1 MKLSVFD
8 SRSSAQRIG
17 FTFFLSLIAAVVQA
31 YFFVSVGS
39 LIDGASTDGASVWPA
54 VITGVMTALLY
65 AWGAYSAEVGAKQA
79 EGDLRPLLL
88 KAWWNAIARDRE
100 HKSSGSTVSLLTEGV
115 EKVTY
120 YRHTFL
126 GKMVGAGISP
136 LAVLVVIAVELD
148 WVAALI
154 LLALIPLIPVVI
166 GGFQRLFAAAST
178 QSRKARGRLADRYLE
193 SIQGLE
199 TLVMLGAVRRTEQGL
214 ADVGEENRIALMKL
228 LSRNQIVIFVSDA
241 IFTLVCISAAAV
253 IAGWRMS
260 AGVLTLGEAVAL
272 LLCSFLLTAPL
283 ELVGAFF
290 YIAMG
295 GRGNQR
301 AMKRVGL
308 SSHLK
313 SVNGTETTTAGAVEL
328 RGVSL
333 QQSSGKPV
341 LQDVTLTITPKETVI
356 IHGPSGGGKTT
367 LLDAMKGFITISEGG
382 IAVSDSVDLRSNSAY
397 VAQSTWLFSGSIA
410 ENLRLVAPT
419 APDEQ
424 LWQALEEVGLAEE
437 VRAFPQKLDT
447 DVGERGGALSGGQAQ
462 RLSLARAILSGRDII
477 LLDEPTSQ
485 VDSAAERAIVEAL
498 EKLSGTATIVLVTHR
513 RSTLI
518 SGARELTVDNGTV
531 TETLKT
537 PESASKEEV
546 RS

>member
-17 FTFFLSLIAAVVQA
+17 FTFFLSLIAAVTQA
-31 YFFVSVGS
+31 CFFLAVGS
-39 LIDGASTDGASVWPA
+39 LIDGGSAWPA
-54 VITGVMTALLY
+54 MITGVITALLF
-65 AWGAYSAEVGAKQA
+65 AWGTYSAEVGAKQA
-79 EGDLRPLLL
+79 EGELRPLLL
-88 KAWWNAIARDRE
+88 TAWWNGIARDRE
-100 HKSSGSTVSLLTEGV
+100 HRSSGSTVNLLTDGV

-136 LAVLVVIAVELD
+136 LAVLLVIAVALD
-148 WVAALI
+148 WVSALI
-154 LLALIPLIPVVI
+154 LLALIPLIPLVI
-166 GGFQRLFAAAST
+166 GGFQQLFAAAST
-178 QSRKARGRLADRYLE
+178 ESRKARGRLANRYLE

-199 TLVMLGAVRRTEQGL
+199 TLLMLGAVRRTERSL
-214 ADVGEENRIALMKL
+214 ADVGEKNRVALMKL

-253 IAGWRMS
+253 LAAWRMS
-260 AGVLTLGEAVAL
+260 SGVLTLGEAIAL

-301 AMKRVGL
+301 AMKRMGL
-308 SSHLK
+308 SSQRT
-313 SVNGTETTTAGAVEL
+313 SVSGTATTETGAVEL
-328 RGVSL
+328 GGVSI
-333 QQSSGKPV
+333 QRRQGEAV
-341 LQDVTLTITPKETVI
+341 LRDVTLSIKPKETVI
-356 IHGPSGGGKTT
+356 IHGPSGSGKST
-367 LLDAMKGFITISEGG
+367 LLDALKGFITISQGS

-410 ENLRLVAPT
+410 DNLRLVAPEV
-419 APDEQ
+419 PDEQ
-424 LWQALEEVGLAEE
+424 LWQVLEAVG
-437 VRAFPQKLDT
+437 VDQDIRAFPQQLNT
-447 DVGERGGALSGGQAQ
+447 DVGERGSALSGGQAQ

-485 VDSAAERAIVEAL
+485 VDHAAEKAIVEAL
-498 EKLSGTATIVLVTHR
+498 EKLAGTATIIAVTHR
-513 RSTLI
+513 ASTWI
-518 SGARELTVDNGTV
+518 SGARELVVDHGTV
-531 TETLKT
+531 TDNEPTQSST
-537 PESASKEEV
+537 AAEEAH
-546 RS
+546 S